1 MSFQA
6 AFFLFSIFTISQ
18 IHDIII
24 SEQLGGGVM
33 KKLVVYYSLSGNTRA
48 VAKRIAQTLR
58 ADLME
63 IRTIKT
69 YPDDYDVLVGLGEK
83 EVKSGY
89 MPQIAPLTYDA
100 NEYGTIIIGTPV
112 WWYTYA
118 PAVKKFMSTVRWK
131 GKKVYPFTTNGGEL
145 GHTPSDFRKAL
156 RGAVVSPVLS
166 IRFNEGVQVTEESDV
181 KEWVAEIK

>member
-1 MSFQA
+1 
-6 AFFLFSIFTISQ
+6 
-18 IHDIII
+18 
-24 SEQLGGGVM
+24 M

-48 VAKRIAQTLR
+48 VAKRIAQSLR

-63 IRTIKT
+63 IRTVKI

-89 MPQIAPLTYDA
+89 MPQIAPLTFDANLYDA
-100 NEYGTIIIGTPV
+100 IVLGTPV

-118 PAVKKFMSTVRWK
+118 PAVKKFISTVKWK
-131 GKKVYPFTTNGGEL
+131 GKKVYPFATNGGEL

-156 RGAVVSPVLS
+156 RGAEVSPVLS
-166 IRFNEGVQVTEESDV
+166 IRFRDGVQVTEEV
-181 KEWVAEIK
+181 EIREWVAAIQ